1 MSATIILIITSS
13 STRNIDPPDVRAA
26 PIHGILEIREI
37 RIANIDIGRNLDL
50 PGQGVGWNTN
60 SKCIFRESGLLC
72 HHIVRWPI
80 SQGGEFQVPVSFPP
94 LGALVMDPDA

>member
-50 PGQGVGWNTN
+50 PGNGVRWNTN
-60 SKCIFRESGLLC
+60 SKCMFPGIGVFVPSHSPVADKPVRRISSSCRFFRDSEL
-72 HHIVRWPI
+72 
-80 SQGGEFQVPVSFPP
+80 
-94 LGALVMDPDA
+94 